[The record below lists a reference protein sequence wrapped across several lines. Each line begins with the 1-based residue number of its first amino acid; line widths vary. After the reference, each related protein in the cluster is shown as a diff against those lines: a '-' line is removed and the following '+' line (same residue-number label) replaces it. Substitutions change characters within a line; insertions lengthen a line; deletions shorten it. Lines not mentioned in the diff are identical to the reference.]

1 MYLEGIEPAVPPF
14 LPLQD
19 QSTAPCLVAKTVPV
33 KVKLVLA
40 AAPNPLSVL
49 ATTVMTLAAT
59 VTDVTYLD
67 EMDAAAANP
76 ALTFAVGHL
85 LLDSRYSVAA
95 VLAPAARLT
104 PSETRAR
111 ML

>member
-1 MYLEGIEPAVPPF
+1 MYLDGILPAVPPF

-19 QSTAPCLVAKTVPV
+19 QSTAPGLAAGTVPV

-40 AAPNPLSVL
+40 AEPRPVSALVI
-49 ATTVMTLAAT
+49 TVITLAAT
-59 VTDVTYLD
+59 VTDVTYL
-67 EMDAAAANP
+67 EEIEAAAARP
-76 ALTFAVGHL
+76 ALEFAVGHL
-85 LLDSRYSVAA
+85 LFDRRYSVAA